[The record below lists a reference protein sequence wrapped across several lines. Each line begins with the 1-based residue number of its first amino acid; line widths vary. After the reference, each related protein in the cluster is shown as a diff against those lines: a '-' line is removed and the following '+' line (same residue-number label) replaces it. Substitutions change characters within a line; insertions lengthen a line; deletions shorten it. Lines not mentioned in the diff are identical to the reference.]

1 MNELTT
7 EIIAALAQ
15 KQDLD
20 EVFRHHLEIAI
31 NQLLQTELAEFLGY
45 ERYSYAGINAGNNR
59 NGSYERSFDTK
70 YGQLNLTIP
79 RDRNGRFEKHTL
91 PAYGRHSDN
100 LETTVIQLYTK
111 GITTAEITELIEKM
125 YGAHYSKATVSN
137 MTKAVNEQ
145 VQAFQQRR
153 LASQYAAIFLDA
165 TYLPLKRDTVQ
176 KEAVHIAIGIR
187 PDGTKEVLN
196 YQVAPTESTGIWTE
210 LLGTL
215 IKQGVKDVLLFV
227 ADGLVGLDEGLNRH
241 FPKAKR
247 QRCLVHVGRNLVN
260 KVRVKD
266 RKAVISDLKQVH
278 RAAAFPMNE
287 LTTEIIAALAQ
298 KQDLDEV
305 FRHHLEI
312 AINQLLQTELAEFL
326 GYERYSYAGINAG
339 NNRNGSYERSFD
351 TKYGQLNLTIPRDRN
366 GRFEKHTLPAYGRHS
381 DNLET
386 TVIQLYTKGITTAEI
401 TELIEKM
408 YGAHYSK
415 ATVSNMTK
423 AVNEQVQAFQQR
435 RLASQYAAIFLD
447 ATYLP
452 LKRDTV
458 QKEAVHI
465 AIGIRP
471 DGTKEVLN
479 YQVAPT
485 ESTGIWTELLGTLI
499 KQGIKDV
506 LLFVAY
512 GLVGLDEGLN
522 RHFPKAKRQRCLV
535 HVGRNLMNKV
545 RKRPQGRDQ

>member
-45 ERYSYAGINAGNNR
+45 ERYSYAGINTGNNR

-79 RDRNGRFEKHTL
+79 RDRNGRFENHTL

-111 GITTAEITELIEKM
+111 GI
-125 YGAHYSKATVSN
+125 SKATVSN

-247 QRCLVHVGRNLVN
+247 QRCLVHVGRNLMN

-266 RKAVISDLKQVH
+266 RKAVISDFKQVH
-278 RAAAFPMNE
+278 RAANREAAELKLNE
-287 LTTEIIAALAQ
+287 FA
-298 KQDLDEV
+298 
-305 FRHHLEI
+305 
-312 AINQLLQTELAEFL
+312 
-326 GYERYSYAGINAG
+326 
-339 NNRNGSYERSFD
+339 NNW
-351 TKYGQLNLTIPRDRN
+351 
-366 GRFEKHTLPAYGRHS
+366 H
-381 DNLET
+381 
-386 TVIQLYTKGITTAEI
+386 
-401 TELIEKM
+401 
-408 YGAHYSK
+408 
-415 ATVSNMTK
+415 
-423 AVNEQVQAFQQR
+423 
-435 RLASQYAAIFLD
+435 
-447 ATYLP
+447 
-452 LKRDTV
+452 
-458 QKEAVHI
+458 
-465 AIGIRP
+465 
-471 DGTKEVLN
+471 
-479 YQVAPT
+479 
-485 ESTGIWTELLGTLI
+485 
-499 KQGIKDV
+499 
-506 LLFVAY
+506 
-512 GLVGLDEGLN
+512 
-522 RHFPKAKRQRCLV
+522 
-535 HVGRNLMNKV
+535 
-545 RKRPQGRDQ
+545 